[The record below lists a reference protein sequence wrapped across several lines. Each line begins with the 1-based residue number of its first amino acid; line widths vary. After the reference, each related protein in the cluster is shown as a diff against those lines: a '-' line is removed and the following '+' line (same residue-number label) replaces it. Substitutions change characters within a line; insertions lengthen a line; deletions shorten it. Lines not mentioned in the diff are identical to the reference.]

1 MQFEARFLSDRA
13 ECLADAILRAAL
25 AELTRI
31 EARRLLQE
39 TIAQQSLLPLT
50 PPGSPAYTEGGQ
62 KIPYLA
68 RILDSG
74 CRVGVVMHDL
84 L

>member
-1 MQFEARFLSDRA
+1 VQFEARFLSDRA
-13 ECLADAILRAAL
+13 ERLANAILRAAL

-31 EARRLLQE
+31 EARGLLQE

-68 RILDSG
+68 RAIASKF
-74 CRVGVVMHDL
+74 
-84 L
+84 